1 MLNCRVEW
9 LTRVSFRRWACSAVP
24 WPPGSSDL
32 SWVSLVC
39 RQTPWMPPTKEVRET
54 HTKNYS
60 PVTIF
65 HFFDVLSSMRMW
77 VCYLMQS
84 CLLPPPVVL
93 LSLLIHVFFLYILNI
108 FVFLSCQMWRR
119 LPEPCRGPK
128 ETPKRR
134 KRTMRTW
141 VWIRAHTTN

>member
-65 HFFDVLSSMRMW
+65 NFFEYSKSKYENV
-77 VCYLMQS
+77 
-84 CLLPPPVVL
+84 
-93 LSLLIHVFFLYILNI
+93 SLLFNAVMPSTPSCGVTAYPRVFLIHFKNI

>member
-1 MLNCRVEW
+1 MLNDWLVSPSGDGHVQQCLGLRAARTSLESVWSAGRRRGCRQQ
-9 LTRVSFRRWACSAVP
+9 RRWERHTQKTIVQLP
-24 WPPGSSDL
+24 YLIFL
-32 SWVSLVC
+32 SI
-39 RQTPWMPPTKEVRET
+39 VR
-54 HTKNYS
+54 
-60 PVTIF
+60 V
-65 HFFDVLSSMRMW
+65 SMRMW

-84 CLLPPPVVL
+84 CLLPPPVM
-93 LSLLIHVFFLYILNI
+93 SLLIHVFFLIHFKNI